1 MKVAQQKSYSYY
13 LKKLSLLGFFQIP
26 QNSNHWYTDDSANL
40 TFAELVL
47 AELDFLFIL
56 PNRTTNSAK
65 FAESPP
71 VSRECLG
78 FLSLVF
84 RD

>member
-1 MKVAQQKSYSYY
+1 
-13 LKKLSLLGFFQIP
+13 
-26 QNSNHWYTDDSANL
+26 L

-71 VSRECLG
+71 GGTLFADSSFPFFIPISIVLTVVPEVSLYVVFTHLLPDIWIS
-78 FLSLVF
+78 FLQLEF
-84 RD
+84 